1 MDWRFEARKKK
12 LLLDARIHREVDQGV
27 MERLALYLVPYLT
40 SLWRREQKEHLETY
54 LRGLISRL
62 ERKNVESIAYLHD
75 QERKGLQVFIGQSM
89 WEHDPML
96 RELNQQ
102 VGRELG
108 EEDGVIV
115 FDPSAFEKD
124 GRDSVG
130 VQRQWCGRLG
140 KLENCQVGV
149 FMAYVS
155 RKGQAL
161 SDVRL
166 YLPGE
171 WTRDRARR
179 KKCGV
184 PRGIGFRTRHDLAL
198 EMLKE
203 RRQYLPHRWVTGDD
217 EMGRSSGFRGDLR
230 DLEER
235 YLLSVPS
242 NTLIL
247 ELEADEMAVQDREG
261 GSTGRLIQVRR
272 WIETLDASEWTMV
285 NVRDG
290 EKGPLEIQILKR
302 RVQAR
307 TEGAKV
313 GPEELL
319 VVTRTKEG
327 DGVRTDYHLSNAPIQ
342 TPLEE
347 LAWASKARHGI
358 EDCFKIA
365 KTEVGLKDYEVRTW
379 AGWYHHQ
386 TLSLLA
392 AWFLTLEARRGE
404 KIHTSD
410 HSSVGARVDCE
421 CVA

>member
-1 MDWRFEARKKK
+1 
-12 LLLDARIHREVDQGV
+12 
-27 MERLALYLVPYLT
+27 
-40 SLWRREQKEHLETY
+40 
-54 LRGLISRL
+54 
-62 ERKNVESIAYLHD
+62 
-75 QERKGLQVFIGQSM
+75 
-89 WEHDPML
+89 
-96 RELNQQ
+96 
-102 VGRELG
+102 
-108 EEDGVIV
+108 
-115 FDPSAFEKD
+115 
-124 GRDSVG
+124 
-130 VQRQWCGRLG
+130 
-140 KLENCQVGV
+140 
-149 FMAYVS
+149 
-155 RKGQAL
+155 
-161 SDVRL
+161 
-166 YLPGE
+166 
-171 WTRDRARR
+171 
-179 KKCGV
+179 
-184 PRGIGFRTRHDLAL
+184 
-198 EMLKE
+198 MLKE
-203 RRQYLPHRWVTGDD
+203 RRPYLPHRWVAGDD

-230 DLEER
+230 ELGER

-247 ELEADEMAVQDREG
+247 ELEADALAVQEG
-261 GSTGRLIQVRR
+261 VGVPNGRLSQVRK
-272 WIETLDASEWTMV
+272 WVETLDPSEWTMV

-290 EKGPLEIQILKR
+290 EKGPLDIQILKQ

-307 TEGAKV
+307 TEGAKI

-358 EDCFKIA
+358 EDCFKQA

-392 AWFLTLEARRGE
+392 AWFLTLEAKRGK

-410 HSSVGARVDCE
+410 HSSVGARVNCE